1 VAGTVGYMV
10 TDLWNEHSPGV
21 FRSRHQML
29 RERCRAFA
37 EALQTV
43 NVLKDI
49 ARDAEKENSIYVPE
63 QLLREHGSSH
73 ETMLAG
79 DRVGQTRAALRALGH
94 LAAADLGQAQDYLLT
109 IPRRALSI
117 RLSCTLP
124 LLFACATLRDL
135 RRAWSSPALGAAVVK
150 ISRAE
155 VKTLMLL

>member
-1 VAGTVGYMV
+1 LHVRKWAGEMIVGMRTFVLRYPRGIRIQSLDEYREYCYYVAGTVGYMV
-10 TDLWNEHSPGV
+10 TDLWNEHSPGI

-49 ARDAEKENSIYVPE
+49 AGDAEKENSIYVPE
-63 QLLREHGSSH
+63 QVLREHGSSH

-94 LAAADLGQAQDYLLT
+94 LAAADLGQAQAYLLT
-109 IPRRALSI
+109 IPRRALS
-117 RLSCTLP
+117 
-124 LLFACATLRDL
+124 
-135 RRAWSSPALGAAVVK
+135 
-150 ISRAE
+150 
-155 VKTLMLL
+155 